1 MHARDARAAG
11 ETEQRLYLLS
21 AWRQAPVYSDRE
33 RAALAWGEAV
43 TQISTSKATDDLY
56 AEVRRHFDEKALL
69 DLTLAFIGM
78 NGWNRLAIA
87 FRTEF
92 PPATPTVGAPAE
104 PAVEGT

>member
-1 MHARDARAAG
+1 
-11 ETEQRLYLLS
+11 
-21 AWRQAPVYSDRE
+21 
-33 RAALAWGEAV
+33 
-43 TQISTSKATDDLY
+43 
-56 AEVRRHFDEKALL
+56 
-69 DLTLAFIGM
+69 M